1 MSNAPLQQAMDTSIA
16 TTASSST
23 AADPRDLIKRQKVLV
38 ALGRRAIAAPDLSI
52 LMQDAASLIAETL
65 HTECSGTAEL
75 TPDAARIIH
84 TLRLESGPSDARPL
98 RRESEAGGG
107 DSLAGYALEVAFP
120 VSVAELPE
128 DTRFRDPLL
137 QRHGVRSAI
146 AVPLNLHGEAFGALL
161 ACSRQPQRFDDDDV
175 AFVEAVAHL
184 IATTIGRVRAEENLA
199 SQSRLAAA
207 VFETVGAIVAVLDEQ
222 GRIRR
227 ANRAC
232 ERITGFSAEQ
242 IAERPIWDLFPV
254 PSEADLLQTIVKR
267 VARGAEMTDHECQLL
282 TKHSE
287 RRQIRWSFSV
297 VRDRNQS
304 IESVVATGIDVTDER
319 EAEQRAAEAE
329 QEVAELKEK
338 AAEAEEATADSDF
351 ASKPSGEGSSEASL
365 EDAAES
371 NDPAAQ
377 PADLPGPI
385 DRERRRRARLSYP
398 YCQRIAPILDGRL
411 PDDDEFVQIQCNDIA
426 AGGFSFISTKPMQSD
441 MLVVA
446 LGTPPRLTYLTAQVA
461 HVTRIERDG
470 ERMYMVGCS
479 YIGRVAY

>member
-1 MSNAPLQQAMDTSIA
+1 MDTSSA
-16 TTASSST
+16 TTASSS
-23 AADPRDLIKRQKVLV
+23 AAAGPRDLIKRQKVLV
-38 ALGRRAIAAPDLSI
+38 ALGRRAIAAPDVSI

-65 HTECSGTAEL
+65 HTEYSGSAEL
-75 TPDAARIIH
+75 TPDGDRIIH
-84 TLRLESGPSDARPL
+84 TLSLESGPSDARPS

-120 VSVAELPE
+120 VSVAELPQ

-184 IATTIGRVRAEENLA
+184 ITTTIGRVRAEKSLA
-199 SQSRLAAA
+199 SQGRLAAA
-207 VFETVGAIVAVLDEQ
+207 VFDTVGAIVAVLDEQ

-232 ERITGFSAEQ
+232 ERITGFSAEE

-267 VARGAEMTDHECQLL
+267 VARGAETADHECQLL

-297 VRDRNQS
+297 VRDRNQL
-304 IESVVATGIDVTDER
+304 IESVVASGIDVTDER

-329 QEVAELKEK
+329 QQVAELKEK
-338 AAEAEEATADSDF
+338 AAEAEEAAADSDF
-351 ASKPSGEGSSEASL
+351 ASKPSGEGPSEASL
-365 EDAAES
+365 DDAES
-371 NDPAAQ
+371 TDPAAQ

-385 DRERRRRARLSYP
+385 NRERRRRARLSYP

-470 ERMYMVGCS
+470 ERMYLVGCS